1 MFEGYEFVGHYE
13 DGTTVYA
20 GYMTVRGAWI
30 IVKYDLSSDSDVTF
44 AQGASNMPTRGAN
57 WTGESYSALNVEF

>member
-13 DGTTVYA
+13 DGTTIYA

-30 IVKYDLSSDSDVTF
+30 IAKYDLSSDSDVTF
-44 AQGASNMPTRGAN
+44 AQGASDMPTRGVDWAA
-57 WTGESYSALNVEF
+57 ESFATLETTF